1 MKEMENTEVVKELS
15 METKITV
22 RSLANWTT
30 GFQRIESTGDVTITP
45 NGTTRLSRGEVISQ
59 VQNGNMLFTGIDGV
73 GSHATL
79 YIEDADT
86 REELDFD
93 NKKEK
98 KVQKIL
104 TPELV
109 AKLFTYKGMSKTF
122 KDKVSEYIV
131 TSAEKS
137 AVMMMIKKGNYNDYE
152 KIRFIENYT
161 GHKMK

>member
-1 MKEMENTEVVKELS
+1 MQHYILK
-15 METKITV
+15 
-22 RSLANWTT
+22 
-30 GFQRIESTGDVTITP
+30 
-45 NGTTRLSRGEVISQ
+45 
-59 VQNGNMLFTGIDGV
+59 
-73 GSHATL
+73 TL
-79 YIEDADT
+79 IL
-86 REELDFD
+86 EELDFD
-93 NKKEK
+93 NKEEK

-109 AKLFTYKGMSKTF
+109 AKLFAYKGMSKTF

>member
-1 MKEMENTEVVKELS
+1 
-15 METKITV
+15 
-22 RSLANWTT
+22 
-30 GFQRIESTGDVTITP
+30 
-45 NGTTRLSRGEVISQ
+45 
-59 VQNGNMLFTGIDGV
+59 MLFTGIDGV

-79 YIEDADT
+79 YIEDAAT

-109 AKLFTYKGMSKTF
+109 AKLFSYKGMSKTF